1 MQPALSLD
9 SNNDF
14 TEMLDEYVG
23 ASEPQRGEL
32 LHGKV
37 ISTDAGG
44 LVVDLGLKRDGI
56 VPRTDL
62 ERLDETDCY
71 GRGDEVDVMVTEPR
85 DHDENVVLSIFE
97 ARRNQD
103 WVDAGDLLQSGKMW
117 VGKPIS
123 DNRGGLIVPFGD
135 LRGFVPASH
144 LVDLPRGVSVADRRS
159 RLQGMVGVEI
169 GLKIIE
175 VDPLRQRLVFSQREA
190 QGAWRSRE
198 RERLLEELHVG
209 QVLTGTV
216 SGLRDFGAFIDLGGT
231 DGLVHVSEL
240 TWRRAQHPREVVN
253 VGDKVDVKVI
263 RIETERQR
271 IGLSIKELLPNPWE
285 RVGEEVETGQII
297 PGRVT
302 RIASFG
308 AFVEVLGEVEG
319 LLHTTEIPQDW
330 SDKIVPG
337 LELQLKVTN
346 VDVDRQRLGLSLHG
360 ITADDSVG
368 DPDYQ
373 EMDGTVEINGS
384 TMDNL
389 AGDAETEVIPP
400 KDDSVPDVL
409 ETALPEEDWAD

>member
-1 MQPALSLD
+1 M
-9 SNNDF
+9 
-14 TEMLDEYVG
+14 
-23 ASEPQRGEL
+23 
-32 LHGKV
+32 
-37 ISTDAGG
+37 
-44 LVVDLGLKRDGI
+44 
-56 VPRTDL
+56 
-62 ERLDETDCY
+62 
-71 GRGDEVDVMVTEPR
+71 
-85 DHDENVVLSIFE
+85 
-97 ARRNQD
+97 
-103 WVDAGDLLQSGKMW
+103 
-117 VGKPIS
+117 
-123 DNRGGLIVPFGD
+123 
-135 LRGFVPASH
+135 
-144 LVDLPRGVSVADRRS
+144 ADRRS